1 MPVFIHNIAAAVPT
15 TAYRQSFLRDLMLRQ
30 FEGRRRT
37 QNLVR
42 RIYDASGI
50 ERRHSVVQDLDDS
63 ADSPLF
69 FCPERGTRTP
79 GTGERNGIYVR
90 TSQRLAADAGRSL
103 LEANDRVSAG
113 DVSHVITVSCTG
125 FHAPDPGFML
135 VRNLG
140 LKPSTNRYN
149 IGFMGCF
156 AAFQGLQLA
165 RALCLADPAAVVM
178 VICVE
183 ICSIHLQLDEA
194 PDNIV
199 SASVFADGAAGA
211 IVSAQP
217 PDGPCYRMEDFAT
230 AIAEKGEKDM
240 AWTIGDH
247 GFEMVLSRYVP
258 AILETN
264 LAEALQP
271 LLPRIGSYGD
281 VRHWAV
287 HPGGRAILDK
297 VERGLD
303 LPADRFASSR
313 HVLANYGNM
322 SSATILFVLRHL
334 LEQPSAAPEEPV
346 ITMAFGPG
354 ITIESGVLTKM
365 PG

>member
-1 MPVFIHNIAAAVPT
+1 LPVFIHNIAAAVPR
-15 TAYRQSFLRDLMLRQ
+15 TAYRQSFLRDVMLRQ
-30 FEGRRRT
+30 FEGSRRT

-42 RIYDASGI
+42 RVYDASGI
-50 ERRHSVVQDLDDS
+50 ERRHSVVQDLDGA

-69 FCPERGTRTP
+69 FCPHRGTLTP
-79 GTGERNGIYVR
+79 TTGERNGIYVQA
-90 TSQRLAADAGRSL
+90 SQRLAAETGRSL
-103 LEANDRVSAG
+103 LAANDRVSAS
-113 DVSHVITVSCTG
+113 DISHVITISCTG
-125 FHAPDPGFML
+125 FHAPDPGFKL
-135 VRNLG
+135 VRSLG

-165 RALCLADPAAVVM
+165 RAICLADPAAVVM

-183 ICSIHLQLDEA
+183 ICSIHLQLDET

-211 IVSAQP
+211 LVSARP
-217 PDGPCYRMEDFAT
+217 PRGPSYRVDDFAT
-230 AIAEKGEKDM
+230 AVAAKGEKDM

-271 LLPRIGSYGD
+271 LLPRIGNYGD

-303 LPADRFASSR
+303 LPPERFASSR

-334 LEQPSAAPEEPV
+334 LGEPPEAREEPV
-346 ITMAFGPG
+346 VAMAFGPG
-354 ITIESGVLTKM
+354 ITIESSLLTKVTE
-365 PG
+365 